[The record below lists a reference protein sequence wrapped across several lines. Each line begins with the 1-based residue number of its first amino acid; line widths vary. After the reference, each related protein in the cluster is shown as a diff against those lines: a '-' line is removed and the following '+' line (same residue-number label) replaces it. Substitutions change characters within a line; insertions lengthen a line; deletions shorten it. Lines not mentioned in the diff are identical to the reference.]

1 MLAKVASANTG
12 GHTNYVALIYEVSNV
27 SESTA
32 LKDTHGHNTNSSLHK
47 VGGCV
52 NYFPMPAWKI
62 HRDDNWPPLQGNSAQ
77 LHSFFLRFN
86 MWYMLFIE

>member
-27 SESTA
+27 NESPA

-62 HRDDNWPPLQGNSAQ
+62 
-77 LHSFFLRFN
+77 
-86 MWYMLFIE
+86 FIEMIIGPHYREIVHSCIVFF